1 MKAIRILSTA
11 AFIIAVTGAAA
22 AGPADIPAGA
32 AACSGCHPA
41 KAGVETPVPRLNGR
55 DPATIVAAMT
65 EFRAGSRPST
75 VMGRV
80 AKGFSDDEIKAIAA
94 WYAAQKD

>member
-1 MKAIRILSTA
+1 MNTMRILAATA
-11 AFIIAVTGAAA
+11 AFVAITTMAA

-41 KAGVETPVPRLNGR
+41 KQFVATQVSRLTGR
-55 DPATIVAAMT
+55 DPAQIIAAMA
-65 EFRAGSRPST
+65 EFRSGARSAT
-75 VMGRV
+75 VMDRI
-80 AKGFSDDEIKAIAA
+80 AKGFTDDEVQAIAA